1 MKLIL
6 QPLTIEWKKMELLI
20 LSYYYYY
27 IYIKLLDFWIL
38 LFPFKENMK
47 KKSHNMLS
55 LMLDTRFKTL
65 CLVSSFIDHEQ
76 GKAIVKEYEIIL
88 LFPMLLSV
96 IIICIIWLNL
106 KG

>member
-1 MKLIL
+1 MEEDGIVNIKLL
-6 QPLTIEWKKMELLI
+6 
-20 LSYYYYY
+20 Y
-27 IYIKLLDFWIL
+27 IYIKLLDFWNL

-65 CLVSSFIDHEQ
+65 CLGSSFIDHEQ